1 MQRCCSVSISSKCVS
16 AVYDE
21 EMLVVQ
27 LQNDL
32 AKLEVDILHTQGH
45 NVRLE
50 QAMHLLNEDINEKM
64 QTIGK
69 YEVCCPFWRLDCLVF
84 THAKHQL

>member
-1 MQRCCSVSISSKCVS
+1 MAS

-21 EMLVVQ
+21 EMLVIQ

-32 AKLEVDILHTQGH
+32 AHLEVDVLHTQGH
-45 NVRLE
+45 NACLN
-50 QAMHLLNEDINEKM
+50 QAMQLLNEEINEKM

-69 YEVCCPFWRLDCLVF
+69 YEVRLS
-84 THAKHQL
+84 A